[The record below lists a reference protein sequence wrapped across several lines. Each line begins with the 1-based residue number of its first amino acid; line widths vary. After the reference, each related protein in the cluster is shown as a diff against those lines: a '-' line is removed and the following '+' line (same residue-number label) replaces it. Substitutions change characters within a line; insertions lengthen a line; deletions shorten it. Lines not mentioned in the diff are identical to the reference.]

1 MLSSIDKIISLNI
14 YCIILLAIF
23 ILGGICFKDKLI
35 KEYKRFMND
44 VLGQF
49 ESENSSIAHYEPT
62 RAVYKS
68 LIVVYI
74 LIGIGYAVV
83 IALLAENYV
92 NIINIAFTIINTSIP
107 LFYISV
113 IDSFM
118 RIILKNSHYKVEKS
132 KLEEDT
138 DRIKVTAFVIMI
150 IILVLYLM
158 VNVFR
163 SISYYQNP
171 IDNDKTVI
179 EHSEKDKKT
188 IDIKHSKIMDK
199 SGNVYKLKKSN

>member
-1 MLSSIDKIISLNI
+1 MVI
-14 YCIILLAIF
+14 YL
-23 ILGGICFKDKLI
+23 KDKLI

-49 ESENSSIAHYEPT
+49 ESEKSSIAYYEPT

-74 LIGIGYAVV
+74 LIGIGYGVV
-83 IALLAENYV
+83 ISLLAENYV
-92 NIINIAFTIINTSIP
+92 NIINIVFTIINTSIP
-107 LFYISV
+107 LFYISC

-138 DRIKVTAFVIMI
+138 DRIKVTAFVVMV

-158 VNVFR
+158 VNIFR
-163 SISYYQNP
+163 SIGYYQNP
-171 IDNDKTVI
+171 VDNDKTVI
-179 EHSEKDKKT
+179 EHKDKKT